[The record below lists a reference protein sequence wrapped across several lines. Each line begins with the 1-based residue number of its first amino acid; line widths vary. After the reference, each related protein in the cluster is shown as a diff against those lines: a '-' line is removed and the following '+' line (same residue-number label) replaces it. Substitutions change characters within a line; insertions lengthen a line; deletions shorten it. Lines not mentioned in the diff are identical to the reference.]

1 MTVPVPAFVLGLT
14 IVLALPVAAHASELV
29 TTGAVNI
36 RAGAGVD
43 QERIATLP
51 PGASMSVDYC
61 REGWCLGDALGLR
74 GWVSARYLSGG
85 AGPQIDSYAPPV
97 ITAPSVP
104 AVKFP
109 FVMPDRGFHDYGLGR
124 AHKFQRTIK

>member
-14 IVLALPVAAHASELV
+14 LVLALSVAAPASELV

-74 GWVSARYLSGG
+74 GWVSARYLSVE
-85 AGPQIDSYAPPV
+85 AEPQIDSYAPPV
-97 ITAPSVP
+97 VTAPSAP

-124 AHKFQRTIK
+124 EHKFQRPIK

>member
-1 MTVPVPAFVLGLT
+1 MALPSAALLLGLT
-14 IVLALPVAAHASELV
+14 AVLVLPLAAQASELV

-43 QERIATLP
+43 QKRIATLP

-61 REGWCLGDALGLR
+61 REGWCRGEALGFR
-74 GWVSARYLSGG
+74 GWVSARYLSVESE
-85 AGPQIDSYAPPV
+85 PQIETYVPPV
-97 ITAPSVP
+97 ITAPKAP

-109 FVMPDRGFHDYGLGR
+109 FVMPDRGFHDYGIGR
-124 AHKFQRTIK
+124 AHKFERPIK

>member
-1 MTVPVPAFVLGLT
+1 
-14 IVLALPVAAHASELV
+14 VLALPVAAHPSELV
-29 TTGAVNI
+29 TTGTVNI

-61 REGWCLGDALGLR
+61 REGWCKGEVLGLR
-74 GWVSARYLSGG
+74 GWVSARYLSVG
-85 AGPQIDSYAPPV
+85 AAPQIDNYVPPV
-97 ITAPSVP
+97 ITVPSVP

-124 AHKFQRTIK
+124 EHKFQRKIK

>member
-14 IVLALPVAAHASELV
+14 IVLALPVATQASDLV

-36 RAGAGVD
+36 RTGAGVD
-43 QERIATLP
+43 QQRIATLP
-51 PGASMSVDYC
+51 PGVSMSVDYC
-61 REGWCLGDALGLR
+61 REGWCRGEALGLR
-74 GWVSARYLSGG
+74 GWVSARYLSVG
-85 AGPQIDSYAPPV
+85 AEPRIDNYVPPAIIV
-97 ITAPSVP
+97 PAVP

-124 AHKFQRTIK
+124 AHKFQRSIK

>member
-1 MTVPVPAFVLGLT
+1 MTVPISAFVLGLT
-14 IVLALPVAAHASELV
+14 MVLTPPVAAHASELV

-61 REGWCLGDALGLR
+61 RKGWCLGDVLGLR
-74 GWVSARYLSGG
+74 GWVSARYLSGD
-85 AGPQIDSYAPPV
+85 AEPQIDSYAPPV
-97 ITAPSVP
+97 ITVPSVP

-124 AHKFQRTIK
+124 AHKFQRPIK

>member
-1 MTVPVPAFVLGLT
+1 
-14 IVLALPVAAHASELV
+14 VLALPPAGQASELV

-74 GWVSARYLSGG
+74 GWVSARYLSVG
-85 AGPQIDSYAPPV
+85 AEPQIDNYVPPV
-97 ITAPSVP
+97 VTVPLVP

-124 AHKFQRTIK
+124 EHKFQRKIK

>member
-1 MTVPVPAFVLGLT
+1 MKISVSAFALGVTMALT
-14 IVLALPVAAHASELV
+14 LPVVAHASELV

-51 PGASMSVDYC
+51 PAAPMSVDYC

-74 GWVSARYLSGG
+74 GWVSARYLSGN
-85 AGPQIDSYAPPV
+85 AEPQIDSYMPPI
-97 ITAPSVP
+97 ITAPSAP

-124 AHKFQRTIK
+124 AHKFQRKIK